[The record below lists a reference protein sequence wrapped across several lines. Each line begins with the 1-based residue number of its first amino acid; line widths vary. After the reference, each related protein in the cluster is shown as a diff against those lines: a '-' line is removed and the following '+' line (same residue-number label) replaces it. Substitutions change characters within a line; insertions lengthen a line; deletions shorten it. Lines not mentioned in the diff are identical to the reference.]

1 MGRHAI
7 PAITPAPDTPID
19 EANLN
24 QARQILSQVQADYG
38 ADRDLVNQL
47 LGQAQIAG
55 AFEDFSRTVRIS
67 KLAFVKENKLYRQI
81 KGMKVRTG
89 SEIMTGTWEE
99 FCKLLG
105 RSADKVDLDIAN
117 LRSFGEEALES
128 MSNMGIGYRELRQ
141 YRRLDGDQQLALIEA
156 AKAGDKDAFV
166 DLAEELTSKHNHEK
180 ADLQKKLADRE
191 ADYQAQAEVLSG
203 KSLKI
208 DELSR
213 DLCKVQRRI
222 ADMPADEVLQQL
234 RQEVSGHAFTAEAAI
249 RGALASGIKAIVQ
262 ATPAGEQA
270 AFLHGL
276 ILQVERALLEV
287 RNVYNIA
294 AVGGDITPIWSQPTA
309 DDAVRQA
316 IEQAARENENGRH
329 E

>member
-7 PAITPAPDTPID
+7 PAITSETDAAID
-19 EANLN
+19 EATPNEA
-24 QARQILSQVQADYG
+24 QQILGQVQAEYG

-47 LGQAQIAG
+47 LGQATMADAIGKFA
-55 AFEDFSRTVRIS
+55 ATVAVS
-67 KLAFVKENKLYRQI
+67 KMAFVKEKKLYRSLA
-81 KGMKVRTG
+81 GMRDRDG
-89 SEIMTGTWEE
+89 RGLAGTWED
-99 FCKLLG
+99 FCRLLG
-105 RSADKVDLDIAN
+105 TSAPKVNEDITN
-117 LRSFGEEALES
+117 LQNFGEEALES
-128 MSNMGIGYRELRQ
+128 MSRMGIGYRELRQ

-191 ADYQAQAEVLSG
+191 ADYQAQGEVLSG

-213 DLCKVQRRI
+213 DLYKVQRRV
-222 ADMPADEVLQQL
+222 AEMPADEVLKQL
-234 RQEVSGHAFTAEAAI
+234 RQEVAGHAYTAEAAI

-262 ATPAGEQA
+262 AAPAGEQA

-276 ILQVERALLEV
+276 LLQVERALLEV
-287 RNVYNIA
+287 RNVHSIIA
-294 AVGGDITPIWSQPTA
+294 VDEDLTPSWMRPDS
-309 DDAVRQA
+309 DEVVRKA
-316 IEQAARENENGRH
+316 IEQAELENANGHH